1 MNTMQELLN
10 NGLDKTTAINMF
22 DNYTDRIGSEYGC
35 WKHSVCKELTED
47 GKVAT
52 GNSGGF
58 KN

>member
-35 WKHSVCKELTED
+35 WKHSVCKELI
-47 GKVAT
+47 
-52 GNSGGF
+52 
-58 KN
+58 